1 MTHELFPFIL
11 QEVVNFGSYNVNW
24 NNSRL
29 IKTASSKERGSS
41 PGKNGW
47 TTHQPRILCTS
58 NCNCFISTDWP
69 TNTSYH
75 VGCLHSWEFS
85 HDEELQMNQA
95 GKNLQRVG
103 SLKYL
108 IKFKTTLHIH
118 LQRQSI
124 DWLLNSDRIARAV
137 YIRHYICLRE
147 ILVSCLFYCL
157 LLCCVGNCL
166 LILV

>member
-1 MTHELFPFIL
+1 
-11 QEVVNFGSYNVNW
+11 
-24 NNSRL
+24 
-29 IKTASSKERGSS
+29 
-41 PGKNGW
+41 
-47 TTHQPRILCTS
+47 
-58 NCNCFISTDWP
+58 
-69 TNTSYH
+69 

-95 GKNLQRVG
+95 GKNLQKVG

-147 ILVSCLFYCL
+147 ILVSVAYFIVYYC
-157 LLCCVGNCL
+157 V
-166 LILV
+166 V